1 MRDLRTIRCACQAL
15 LMMSLVLL
23 LFPVRVQAQVGVER
37 QGYSIVGGN
46 KVVIDSKEQWSF
58 WKAAAKTIQVTDEGV
73 RPGFM
78 RKSTE
83 IEIDGQMVRVP
94 GIDVVPNAFEFGGG
108 IKAAGSNASIAA
120 DLMDGH
126 MDTYWEP
133 DMDDPIEN
141 WWVQIDLGQLISVT
155 KIVLRFVGEDLG
167 DPFLQFKVL
176 TAQGEPFPGRPDL
189 FIFRKVL
196 STDQPNLDERVFE
209 VDMTLLKPTDFPDV
223 LGDFTGDVI
232 RYLVV
237 VITDSRYGKG
247 LRVTE
252 SGYESLE
259 PDERGE
265 IEYFRRESTGRLR
278 LVEGLEYWQAIEDES
293 KRGPVVHYRR
303 ELPRL
308 AEVEVWSV
316 GDNIALG
323 ILDRGGTLE
332 STEAPNEPNV
342 VDGKINPAYNIA
354 NQYKNDPAREDVQIE
369 RELRMDLG
377 GAFFLDNVR
386 MITDLGGVFG
396 QGTLD
401 DNYAMRLSD
410 GSRTPDGSLA
420 WKFVAEVSS
429 SVREEF
435 AEIKYHDHKFEASKA
450 KFFSLTWTLLP
461 VPGGG
466 GRGAIKEIQL
476 FGEGYLPEAQIV
488 SIFDASLHAIKF
500 EGSIPFIELPG
511 IKNLTSIEWDA
522 DTPEGTDVLIQTKTG
537 DTVEQ
542 VIHYFKMIGDNPRA
556 KELHA
561 GNEKNA
567 FAAYAKL
574 FSFNKGDI
582 VTETVPGTDWSG
594 WSETYV
600 RSGDRFRSPSPRKYV
615 MIRATF
621 LTDDPFRFATLRSVR
636 LNFLAGDP
644 VATSVIGE
652 VTPSRL
658 DSIGIKQELSFF
670 IRPTFDFRSKGLDE
684 ILIEAPS
691 GVRMNF
697 KQVNK
702 WEDQSIEDMIID
714 GDLREPDESYTDE
727 SEGFEV
733 LSRPESDSLWVRLP
747 GRIKTTTG
755 NVLLEVKFE
764 VQLFGFSTFF
774 DGSIGNSSVEG
785 SWQRTDDGDA
795 NGVTD
800 SEKTVVLA
808 LEGNKILDDIEVD
821 PKIIT
826 PNGDGIND
834 KTSIS
839 FLLLRVG
846 LSTPVQVQ
854 IYDLSGNI
862 VVELLNDSLSSGAY
876 KEDDAVIWDGTDRSG
891 GLVTPGIYVIRIN
904 VDTDSDS
911 AEDTSVSRL
920 VQVAY

>member
-1 MRDLRTIRCACQAL
+1 MRDLRTIRCACEAV

-23 LFPVRVQAQVGVER
+23 LFPVRVQAQVRVER

-46 KVVIDSKEQWSF
+46 RVVIDSKEQWLF

-83 IEIDGQMVRVP
+83 IEVDGQMVRVP
-94 GIDVVPNAFEFGGG
+94 GIDTITNASEFGGG
-108 IKAAGSNASIAA
+108 ISAAGSNASIAA
-120 DLMDGH
+120 DLMDGE
-126 MDTYWEP
+126 MDTFWEP

-141 WWVQIDLGQLISVT
+141 WWVRIDLGRLISAT
-155 KIVLRFVGEDLG
+155 RIVLRFVGEDIG

-176 TAQGEPFPGRPDL
+176 TAQGEPFPGRSDL
-189 FIFRKVL
+189 LRFRKVL
-196 STDQPNLDERVFE
+196 GTDTPNLDERVFE
-209 VDMTLLKPTDFPDV
+209 VDMTPLTPTDFPDV

-237 VITDSRYGKG
+237 VITDSRYGRG
-247 LRVTE
+247 QRVTE

-259 PDERGE
+259 PDEQGD
-265 IEYFRRESTGRLR
+265 IDYFRRTSTGRLR
-278 LVEGLEYWQAIEDES
+278 LVEGLEYWEAIEDTS
-293 KRGPVVHYRR
+293 KRGPAVHYRR

-308 AEVEVWSV
+308 AEVEVWSI

-323 ILDRGGTLE
+323 IIDRGGTLE
-332 STEAPNEPNV
+332 STEAPNEANV
-342 VDGKINPAYNIA
+342 VDGKVNPAYNIA
-354 NQYKNDPAREDVQIE
+354 NQYKNDPAPDNLQVE
-369 RELRMDLG
+369 RELLMDLG
-377 GAFFLDNVR
+377 GTFFLDNVR

-401 DNYAMRLSD
+401 RNYAMRVSD

-420 WKFVAEVSS
+420 WKIVAEVSS
-429 SVREEF
+429 TETPLV
-435 AEIKYHDHKFEASKA
+435 ATKYHDLKFEASKA
-450 KFFSLTWTLLP
+450 KFFSLIWNL
-461 VPGGG
+461 VGVSGGG
-466 GRGAIKEIQL
+466 GRAGIKEIQL
-476 FGEGYLPEAQIV
+476 FGEGYLPETQIV
-488 SIFDASLHAIKF
+488 SIF
-500 EGSIPFIELPG
+500 EGRSPFFELPG

-542 VIHYFKMIGDNPRA
+542 IKHYFKKVGGNPRGR
-556 KELHA
+556 ELHP
-561 GNEKNA
+561 GNEEQAEK
-567 FAAYAKL
+567 AYNQL
-574 FSFNKGDI
+574 FSFDEGDI
-582 VTETVPGTDWSG
+582 VEETLAGSDWSG
-594 WSETYV
+594 WSEPYV
-600 RSGDRFRSPSPRKYV
+600 RSGDRFRSPSPRKYA

-644 VATSVIGE
+644 VARAVIGE

>member
-1 MRDLRTIRCACQAL
+1 MRDLRTIRCACEAV

-23 LFPVRVQAQVGVER
+23 LFPFRVWGQ

-46 KVVIDSKEQWSF
+46 KVVIDLKEQWSA
-58 WKAAAKTIQVTDEGV
+58 WKFAAKTIQVTDEGV

-94 GIDVVPNAFEFGGG
+94 GIDAVANASEFEEVDF
-108 IKAAGSNASIAA
+108 KLELDAGSNLSIVS
-120 DLMDGH
+120 DLMDTN
-126 MDTYWEP
+126 MTTYWEP
-133 DMDDPIEN
+133 DMDAPIED
-141 WWVQIDLGQLISVT
+141 WWVVIDLGRLISVT

-167 DPFLQFKVL
+167 DPFLQFKVQ
-176 TAQGEPFPGRPDL
+176 TSQGEEQALDRTKRKWRK
-189 FIFRKVL
+189 IF
-196 STDQPNLDERVFE
+196 STDGPNLDERVFE
-209 VDMTLLKPTDFPDV
+209 VDMTLLTPADYPDI

-232 RYLVV
+232 RYVSV
-237 VITDSRYGKG
+237 QITDSRYGKG
-247 LRVTE
+247 RRVNE
-252 SGYESLE
+252 SRYESLE
-259 PDERGE
+259 PDERGD

-278 LVEGLEYWQAIEDES
+278 LVEGLQYWEAIEDES

-303 ELPRL
+303 EFPRL
-308 AEVEVWSV
+308 ARVEVWSI
-316 GDNIALG
+316 GDNIGLG
-323 ILDRGGTLE
+323 ILKRGGTLE
-332 STEAPNEPNV
+332 STEVPNEKHLF
-342 VDGKINPAYNIA
+342 DGKIKPEFNTKGYTADSPEGEQI
-354 NQYKNDPAREDVQIE
+354 QREVLVE
-369 RELRMDLG
+369 LG
-377 GAFFLDNVR
+377 GTFFLDNIR
-386 MITDLGGVFG
+386 MITDLGGRGRG
-396 QGTLD
+396 QGTLKEG
-401 DNYAMRLSD
+401 YAMRLSD

-420 WKFVAEVSS
+420 WKLVAEAIA
-429 SVREEF
+429 SVPEEF
-435 AEIKYHDHKFEASKA
+435 GQTKYHDHKFEAFKA
-450 KFFSLTWTLLP
+450 KFFSLIWD
-461 VPGGG
+461 VEVGG
-466 GRGAIKEIQL
+466 GRAGIKEIQL

-488 SIFDASLHAIKF
+488 SIF
-500 EGSIPFIELPG
+500 EGRSPFIELPG
-511 IKNLTSIEWDA
+511 VKNLTSLEWDA
-522 DTPEGTDVLIQTKTG
+522 DTPEGTDVIIQTKTG
-537 DTVEQ
+537 DTVKK
-542 VIHYFKMIGDNPRA
+542 VIHYYTKTG
-556 KELHA
+556 KELFPEDEEKAKVKYEACCLKGFFKGSTKEVTLA
-561 GNEKNA
+561 G
-567 FAAYAKL
+567 
-574 FSFNKGDI
+574 S
-582 VTETVPGTDWSG
+582 DWSG
-594 WSETYV
+594 WSEPYV

-615 MIRATF
+615 MIQASF
-621 LTDDPFRFATLRSVR
+621 LTDDPFRFATLHSVR
-636 LNFLAGDP
+636 LNFLKGDP

-670 IRPTFDFRSKGLDE
+670 IRPTFDNSSKGLNE

-697 KQVNK
+697 KQINK
-702 WEDQSIEDMIID
+702 WEDRSIEDMRKID
-714 GDLREPDESYTDE
+714 GHLREPDEIYTEE

-747 GRIKTTTG
+747 GRIKPTTG

-764 VQLFGFSTFF
+764 AQLFGFSTFF
-774 DGSIGNSSVEG
+774 NGFIGNSFVDD

-808 LEGNKILDDIEVD
+808 LEGNKILGDIEVA
-821 PKIIT
+821 PEIIT

-839 FLLLRVG
+839 FSLLRVA

-862 VVELLNDSLSSGAY
+862 VVELMNDSLSVGAY
-876 KEDDAVIWDGTDRSG
+876 KEDDAVIWDGTDSSG

>member
-1 MRDLRTIRCACQAL
+1 MRDLRTIHCDCEAV
-15 LMMSLVLL
+15 LMMSLVLF
-23 LFPVRVQAQVGVER
+23 LFPVRVQAQVRMER

-46 KVVIDSKEQWSF
+46 KVIIDSKEQWSF

-83 IEIDGQMVRVP
+83 IELDGQMVRVP
-94 GIDVVPNAFEFGGG
+94 GIDVVPNASEFGGG

-120 DLMDGH
+120 DLMDGDL
-126 MDTYWEP
+126 DTYWEP

-176 TAQGEPFPGRPDL
+176 TAQGEAYPGTGMIDL

-196 STDQPNLDERVFE
+196 NTDQPNLDERVFE
-209 VDMTLLKPTDFPDV
+209 VDMTLLKPADFPDV
-223 LGDFTGDVI
+223 VGDFTGDVI
-232 RYLVV
+232 RYVNV

-252 SGYESLE
+252 SGFESLE

-278 LVEGLEYWQAIEDES
+278 LVEGLRQWEAIEDES
-293 KRGPVVHYRR
+293 KRGPVVHHRR

-308 AEVEVWSV
+308 AEVEVWSI

-332 STEAPNEPNV
+332 STEAPNEPLL
-342 VDGKINPAYNIA
+342 VDGNIKPAYNIS
-354 NQYKNDPAREDVQIE
+354 NQYKNDPTPDFLQTE
-369 RELRMDLG
+369 RGLVIDLG

-386 MITDLGGVFG
+386 MITDLGGTHG
-396 QGTLD
+396 QGTLY
-401 DNYAMRLSD
+401 DNYAMSLSD
-410 GSRTPDGSLA
+410 GSRTLDGSLA
-420 WKFVAEVSS
+420 WKLVVDMVSGS
-429 SVREEF
+429 QLGQT
-435 AEIKYHDHKFEASKA
+435 KYHDHKFKASKA
-450 KFFSLTWTLLP
+450 KFFSLTWTLLG
-461 VPGGG
+461 VKGGG
-466 GRGAIKEIQL
+466 GRAAIKEIQL

-488 SIFDASLHAIKF
+488 SIF
-500 EGSIPFIELPG
+500 EGRSPFIELPG
-511 IKNLTSIEWDA
+511 IRNLTSLQWDA

-537 DTVEQ
+537 DTVKK
-542 VIHYFKMIGDNPRA
+542 VRYYFTRA
-556 KELHA
+556 GKELHP
-561 GNEKNA
+561 GNEKEA
-567 FAAYAKL
+567 EEAY
-574 FSFNKGDI
+574 NKCCLKGFFEGSI
-582 VTETVPGTDWSG
+582 VEETVPGSG

-600 RSGDRFRSPSPRKYV
+600 RSGDRFRSPSPRKYI

-702 WEDQSIEDMIID
+702 WEDESIEDMIID
-714 GDLREPDESYTDE
+714 GHLREPDESYTDK

-733 LSRPESDSLWVRLP
+733 LSRPDSDSLWVRLP

-755 NVLLEVKFE
+755 NVLIEVKFE
-764 VQLFGFSTFF
+764 AQLFGFSTFF

-808 LEGNKILDDIEVD
+808 LEGNRILDAIEVD

-876 KEDDAVIWDGTDRSG
+876 KEDDAVIWDGTDSSG

-911 AEDTSVSRL
+911 AEDSSVSRL